1 MFGLFKKAPKL
12 EATFAATTAVAR
24 ELAKEVEVAGELVLR
39 NVGKDADLQDLE
51 TVLICGGTRRIDIAL
66 PDAWRGSR
74 RLAAGGEL
82 RATVHWKVPVVAPV
96 RAPMAAIQV
105 NSTTGGKIT
114 PLAMT
119 ERFPLANE

>member
-12 EATFAATTAVAR
+12 EATFAMTTAVAR

-39 NVGKDADLQDLE
+39 NVGKEAELTDLE

-66 PDAWRGSR
+66 PDAWRGTR
-74 RLAAGGEL
+74 RLPAGGEL

-105 NSTTGGKIT
+105 NTTTGGKIT